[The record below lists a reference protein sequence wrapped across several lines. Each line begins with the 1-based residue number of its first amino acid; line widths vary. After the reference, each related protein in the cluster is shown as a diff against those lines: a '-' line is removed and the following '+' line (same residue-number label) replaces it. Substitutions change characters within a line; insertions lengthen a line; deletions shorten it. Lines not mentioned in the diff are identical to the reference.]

1 MIREEFCKAQES
13 SEVKASGKFT
23 LLILGGSQGA
33 HSINMAM
40 NDALPH
46 LQLEKEKLH
55 IVHQTGEQDCDHMQ
69 QQYRENNFSAEV
81 RAFFHDMADQVR
93 QADLILCRAGATTI
107 AEITA
112 CGKAAILVPFPFAAN
127 NHQEKNAQVL
137 QTGGAGEM
145 ILDRDLNGE
154 RLSQSILKAMNH
166 PEQLQETANNSY
178 RLGNR
183 AATEN
188 VKQLCLQLMR
198 MAPLSGSAAKNYI
211 ALSCI

>member
-1 MIREEFCKAQES
+1 MQRQYEE
-13 SEVKASGKFT
+13 SG
-23 LLILGGSQGA
+23 
-33 HSINMAM
+33 
-40 NDALPH
+40 
-46 LQLEKEKLH
+46 
-55 IVHQTGEQDCDHMQ
+55 
-69 QQYRENNFSAEV
+69 FSADA
-81 RAFFHDMADQVR
+81 RAFIHDMADQVR

-112 CGKAAILVPFPFAAN
+112 CGKASILVPFPFAAN

-137 QTGGAGEM
+137 QSANAGEM

-154 RLSQSILKAMNH
+154 RLSQSILHAMHH

-188 VKQLCLQLMR
+188 VKQLCLQLLR
-198 MAPLSGSAAKNYI
+198 MTPSSGSTAKNNI
-211 ALSCI
+211 ELSCI